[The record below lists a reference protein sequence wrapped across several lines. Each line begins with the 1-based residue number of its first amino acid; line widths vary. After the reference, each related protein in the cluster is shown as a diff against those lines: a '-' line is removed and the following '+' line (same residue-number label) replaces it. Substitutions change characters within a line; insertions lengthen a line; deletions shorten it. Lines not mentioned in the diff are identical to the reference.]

1 MIKTFYDV
9 SKVLNTFNNHS
20 LFCHLVVA
28 ISSVFNVFTLR
39 RNNNSYDIYLWSL
52 PMTMELSTNLF
63 IEGNITKAAK
73 KLSDNDKGRLLSHY
87 PHKRIKYLQANIWIM
102 FTVQLEDGLPLS
114 FYETLN
120 ESLVETGEQVGK

>member
-1 MIKTFYDV
+1 
-9 SKVLNTFNNHS
+9 
-20 LFCHLVVA
+20 
-28 ISSVFNVFTLR
+28 
-39 RNNNSYDIYLWSL
+39 
-52 PMTMELSTNLF
+52 MTMELSTNLY

-114 FYETLN
+114 YYETLN
-120 ESLVETGEQVGK
+120 ESLLETGEQVGK